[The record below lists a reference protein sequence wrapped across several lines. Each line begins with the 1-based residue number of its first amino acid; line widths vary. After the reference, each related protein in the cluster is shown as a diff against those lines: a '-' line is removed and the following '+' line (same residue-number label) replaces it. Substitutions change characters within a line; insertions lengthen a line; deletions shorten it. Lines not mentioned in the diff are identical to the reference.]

1 MNKWKEFVSFSL
13 ILATISLTSGCS
25 AEERQEKDEEVSE
38 QVAQVEEDPRDHWLD
53 EAEIVGQVSKE
64 MSDWLF
70 DIVQLIDQ
78 EDAEGLAERLIDDY
92 EMKAIE
98 EGLRPRRIAGSIEKV
113 YGVELFKNEENSDHP
128 DNFYILAQ
136 GENETLGIILTPA
149 EAGKLSSFH
158 LKVEQDQDEN
168 KKQYA
173 DQLSEAQN
181 IVGLIE
187 SGAVDDYLTVTR
199 EVPIA
204 EDIRKRTF
212 EELNELV
219 SLAGEKI
226 NSYTEIISRDSMD
239 KIEAKNIEG
248 RIVEITIADYYESVP
263 LIEYFFAYDE
273 QGKLLD
279 MEYRAF
285 SS

>member
-1 MNKWKEFVSFSL
+1 MNKWKVFVSFGL
-13 ILATISLTSGCS
+13 ILATISLISGCS
-25 AEERQEKDEEVSE
+25 EEGHEKDEEVNE
-38 QVAQVEEDPRDHWLD
+38 QVTQVEEDPRDHWLD
-53 EAEIVGQVSKE
+53 ESEIVGQVSKE

-70 DIVQLIDQ
+70 EIVQLIDQ
-78 EDAEGLAERLIDDY
+78 EDTAGLAERLTDDY
-92 EMKAIE
+92 EMKVIE
-98 EGLRPRRIAGSIEKV
+98 EGLRPRRIAGPIKKV

-128 DNFYILAQ
+128 GNFYILAQ
-136 GENETLGIILTPA
+136 GENEALGIILTPA
-149 EAGKLSSFH
+149 EGGKLGAFH

-187 SGAVDDYLTVTR
+187 SGAVDDYLTLTQ
-199 EVPIA
+199 EAPIA
-204 EDIRKRTF
+204 EDIRERTF
-212 EELNELV
+212 KELNELLSV
-219 SLAGEKI
+219 AGERV
-226 NSYTEIISRDSMD
+226 NSYTEIIARDSMD
-239 KIEAKNIEG
+239 KIEAENIEG
-248 RIVEITIADYYESVP
+248 RIVEITIADYYEAVP

-273 QGKLLD
+273 EGKLLD